1 MMDRV
6 PAATGGQRL
15 PALVVE
21 NVSHAFGKRKA
32 LDQVSLTVGAGEFV
46 ALIGLNG
53 AGKTTLFS
61 LITRLYDNVT
71 GRIEIFGHDLRRKPS
86 SALARLGVVFQ
97 ARTLDPD
104 LTVLQNF
111 TYHAGLQG
119 YPASEGRVRAER
131 LLARVSLS
139 DRLKEKARG
148 LSGGQARRVEIAR
161 ALLHDP
167 RLLILDEPTA
177 GLDIAA
183 RQEIVD
189 VVRGLILDEG
199 LSVLWATHLFDE
211 VRPEDRLVLLHK
223 GKVVASGN
231 CADVVAASGA
241 ATLPEAFRRL
251 TGAPAEEA
259 A

>member
-1 MMDRV
+1 M
-6 PAATGGQRL
+6 
-15 PALVVE
+15 PALRVAG
-21 NVSHAFGKRKA
+21 VSHAFGKRQA
-32 LDQVSLTVGAGEFV
+32 LDTVSIEVPQGEFV
-46 ALIGLNG
+46 ALLGLNG

-61 LITRLYDNVT
+61 LITRLYDNVS
-71 GRIEIFGHDLRRKPS
+71 GAIEIFGHDLRRKPS

-119 YPASEGRVRAER
+119 YSTAEGRRRAER
-131 LLARVSLS
+131 LLARVSLA
-139 DRLKEKARG
+139 DRLTEKARG

-167 RLLILDEPTA
+167 RLMILDEPTV

-189 VVRGLILDEG
+189 VVRGLIRDEG

-211 VRPEDRLVLLHK
+211 VRPDDRMVLLHK
-223 GKVVASGN
+223 GKVVTAGR
-231 CADVVAASGA
+231 CRDVVAAAGA
-241 ATLPEAFRRL
+241 TSLGEAFRAL
-251 TGAPAEEA
+251 TGSRPEEA

>member
-21 NVSHAFGKRKA
+21 N
-32 LDQVSLTVGAGEFV
+32 
-46 ALIGLNG
+46 
-53 AGKTTLFS
+53 
-61 LITRLYDNVT
+61 
-71 GRIEIFGHDLRRKPS
+71 IFGHDLRRKPS

-119 YPASEGRVRAER
+119 YSAAEGRIRAER
-131 LLARVSLS
+131 LLAR
-139 DRLKEKARG
+139 
-148 LSGGQARRVEIAR
+148 
-161 ALLHDP
+161 
-167 RLLILDEPTA
+167 
-177 GLDIAA
+177 
-183 RQEIVD
+183 EIVD
-189 VVRGLILDEG
+189 VVRGLIRDEG

-223 GKVVASGN
+223 GRVVTSGI
-231 CADVVAASGA
+231 CADVIAASGA
-241 ATLPEAFRRL
+241 ATLPEAFRRS
-251 TGAPAEEA
+251 TGAPAMVSGIAGGTVDEA
-259 A
+259 VDVRQTDGRTDGRSERN